1 MGKLQD
7 LVKRARAG
15 SLRSSELSDPTVT
28 VTNLGD
34 LGVDSVLGVIYPPQV
49 ALVGF
54 GKVAER
60 PWVIEGQVVARPLI
74 TASLSA
80 DHRVSDGHR
89 GGRFLAAVDRLLQ
102 SPGGL

>member
-1 MGKLQD
+1 MGE
-7 LVKRARAG
+7 G
-15 SLRSSELSDPTVT
+15 TIT

-34 LGVDSVLGVIYPPQV
+34 QGSQSVFGIIYPPQV

-54 GKVAER
+54 GRIGER
-60 PWVIEGQVVARPLI
+60 PWVDQGAVVAMPVV

-89 GGRFLAAVDRLLQ
+89 GALFLRELADSLQ
-102 SPGGL
+102 SPEELDK